1 MARIASS
8 GRGLFLWVDLPEGM
22 DTMGYLIL
30 FLHKKYYVKKHAGC
44 GVGLSL
50 HSLHKHISITYAL
63 YVLFPMER
71 RREAARFLG
80 FIQLKII

>member
-1 MARIASS
+1 M
-8 GRGLFLWVDLPEGM
+8 
-22 DTMGYLIL
+22 
-30 FLHKKYYVKKHAGC
+30 
-44 GVGLSL
+44 SL

-71 RREAARFLG
+71 RRGAARFPG

>member
-1 MARIASS
+1 LI
-8 GRGLFLWVDLPEGM
+8 GLKLQLG
-22 DTMGYLIL
+22 
-30 FLHKKYYVKKHAGC
+30 KNAGC

>member
-1 MARIASS
+1 MTRIASS

-22 DTMGYLIL
+22 DTIGYLIL
-30 FLHKKYYVKKHAGC
+30 FLQKKYYVKKHAGC

-71 RREAARFLG
+71 RREAARFPG